1 MREQILQYLRERDG
15 FVSGQELGE
24 RFGVSRTS
32 VWKAIQRLTEM
43 GYGIEA
49 VRNRGYRLVSEPD
62 LLSEAR
68 VSECLHTEWTG
79 QPVLVF
85 DSVDSTN
92 SEAKRLAED
101 GAADGLGVVGDELSA
116 GRGRRG
122 RGWASTRGEGIF
134 LSLLLRPDIAPASAS
149 MLTLVMGLAVR
160 DALAEAC
167 SGADVPKD
175 GTENAVWIKWP
186 NDIVIDG
193 KKVCGILTE
202 MSAEPDC
209 VHYVVIGVG
218 INVHNETFPEEAAQ
232 TAVSLFQQTGQHF
245 CRAEL
250 VAAVLRR
257 FEDYYAVFLKT
268 SDLSGL
274 MDAYNAHLINRGREV
289 RILNAP
295 ADATD
300 RGTARGINARG
311 ELLID
316 TAEGTRGISSGEVSV
331 RGVYDYV

>member
-1 MREQILQYLRERDG
+1 MKEQILQYLRERDG

-49 VRNRGYRLVSEPD
+49 VRNRGYRLISEPD
-62 LLSEAR
+62 LLTQAR

-92 SEAKRLAED
+92 NEAKRLAEE
-101 GAADGLGVVGDELSA
+101 GAAEGLVVIGDEQTA

-122 RGWASTRGEGIF
+122 RGWASARGEGIF
-134 LSLLLRPDIAPASAS
+134 LSLLLRPDIAPGCAS

-160 DALAEAC
+160 DVMAEAC
-167 SGADVPKD
+167 SAADVQTDAAKD
-175 GTENAVWIKWP
+175 SVWIKWP

-202 MSAEPDC
+202 MTAEPDC

-218 INVHNETFPEEAAQ
+218 INVHNEAFPEEAAQ
-232 TAVSLFQQTGQHF
+232 TAASLYQQTGRHF

-250 VAAVLRR
+250 VAACLQR
-257 FEDYYAVFLKT
+257 FEAYYATFLAT
-268 SDLSGL
+268 QDLSGL
-274 MDAYNAHLINRGREV
+274 MDACNAHLINRGREV

-295 ADATD
+295 ADGID
-300 RGTARGINARG
+300 RGTARGINAWG
-311 ELLID
+311 ELVID
-316 TAEGTRGISSGEVSV
+316 TAEGTRRVSSGEVSV
-331 RGVYDYV
+331 RGVYNYV

>member
-1 MREQILQYLRERDG
+1 MKEQILQYLRERDG
-15 FVSGQELGE
+15 FVSGQELGG

-49 VRNRGYRLVSEPD
+49 VRNRGYRLISEPD
-62 LLSEAR
+62 LLTEAR

-79 QPVLVF
+79 QPVHVF

-92 SEAKRLAED
+92 NEAKRLAEE
-101 GAADGLGVVGDELSA
+101 GAAEGLVVIGEEQTA
-116 GRGRRG
+116 GRGRHG
-122 RGWASTRGEGIF
+122 RGWASARGEGIF
-134 LSLLLRPDIAPASAS
+134 LSLLLRPDIPPGCAS

-167 SGADVPKD
+167 GGAGVQED
-175 GTENAVWIKWP
+175 GTKDAVWIKWP

-202 MSAEPDC
+202 MNAEPDC

-218 INVHNETFPEEAAQ
+218 INVHNETFPEEATQ
-232 TAVSLFQQTGQHF
+232 TAVSLYQQTGKHF

-257 FEDYYAVFLKT
+257 FEAYYATFLE
-268 SDLSGL
+268 SQDLSNL
-274 MDAYNAHLINRGREV
+274 MNAYNAHLINCGREV

-295 ADATD
+295 AVGIDH
-300 RGTARGINARG
+300 GTARGINAWG

-316 TAEGTRGISSGEVSV
+316 TADGTRRVSSGEVSV